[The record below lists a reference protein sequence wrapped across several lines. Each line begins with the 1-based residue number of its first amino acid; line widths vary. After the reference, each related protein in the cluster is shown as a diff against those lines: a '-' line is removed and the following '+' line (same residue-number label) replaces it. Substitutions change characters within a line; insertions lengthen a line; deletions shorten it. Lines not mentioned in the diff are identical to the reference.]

1 MPATDLLMDLL
12 ITPLLLMVAGLLV
25 SAFGT
30 VVGFGGGVFMV
41 PILIIFFHYPIEH
54 AIGSSMSAMV
64 PAALIASFFNYREKN
79 IDYLVASLIQ
89 FPAMGG
95 TVLGAFL
102 VAFLPVLELQFTF
115 AFFVIVVG
123 FYLLGTPKQNP
134 HSLRHTGMMYHMSNL
149 PTSFIRKNR
158 QKHLAYRLNG
168 SLVVFFGLLTG
179 SIAGLFGIG
188 GGFLQTPI
196 MIKIFR
202 MPAKIA
208 TSTSLFILL
217 VTSLTGFSTHYWLGH
232 IVWEKSLPLM
242 LGFALGAA
250 LGQFLKKVEGHL
262 PRMDYLIG
270 MGLFLAG
277 MTLIVNIILK
287 SGVLFNISF

>member
-1 MPATDLLMDLL
+1 MLTQLLL
-12 ITPLLLMVAGLLV
+12 ILVGLLV

-30 VVGFGGGVFMV
+30 MVGFGGGVFIV
-41 PILIIFFHYPIEH
+41 PILIIFFQYPIGE

-79 IDYLVASLIQ
+79 IDYLVATLIQ

-102 VAFLPVLELQFTF
+102 VAFLPVLEMQFTF
-115 AFFVIVVG
+115 AFFVIIVS
-123 FYLLGTPKQNP
+123 FYLLGTPNKSTY
-134 HSLRHTGMMYHMSNL
+134 SLRHSGMMYRMSHL
-149 PTSFIRKNR
+149 PTSFIRINR

-168 SLVVFFGLLTG
+168 SLVAFFGFLTG
-179 SIAGLFGIG
+179 TIAGLLGIG
-188 GGFLQTPI
+188 GGFLQTPV

-217 VTSLTGFSTHYWLGH
+217 VTSLTGFFTHYWLGH
-232 IVWEKSLPLM
+232 VVWEKCLPLM

-250 LGQFLKKVEGHL
+250 VGQFLKKIESYL
-262 PRMDYLIG
+262 PRLDYLIG
-270 MGLFLAG
+270 AGLFLAG
-277 MTLIVNIILK
+277 LVLIINAISK
-287 SGVLFNISF
+287 FQVLF

>member
-1 MPATDLLMDLL
+1 MDLL
-12 ITPLLLMVAGLLV
+12 ITPLLLIAVGLLV

-41 PILIIFFHYPIEH
+41 PILIIFFQYPIEL

-102 VAFLPVLELQFTF
+102 VSFLPVMELQFTF

-123 FYLLGTPKQNP
+123 FYLLGTPK
-134 HSLRHTGMMYHMSNL
+134 HSSQASRHTGMMYRMSHL
-149 PTSFIRKNR
+149 PTSFIRKNH

-168 SLVVFFGLLTG
+168 SLIVFFGFLTG
-179 SIAGLFGIG
+179 TIAGLFGIG
-188 GGFLQTPI
+188 GGFLQTPA

-202 MPAKIA
+202 MPARIA

-217 VTSLTGFSTHYWLGH
+217 VTSITGFSTHYWLGH
-232 IVWEKSLPLM
+232 VAWEKSLPLM
-242 LGFALGAA
+242 LGFALGATV
-250 LGQFLKKVEGHL
+250 GQYLKKVESHL

-277 MTLIVNIILK
+277 MILIVNIIIK
-287 SGVLFNISF
+287 AGVLFNISF